1 MSYANGIVMAD
12 LPKNSDTKPPAK
24 SFENSFSQL
33 EEVVRK
39 LETGGLSLDEA
50 TDLFESG
57 MKLASKCNEILSSSE
72 LKITRLQANFAEQMN
87 LVPAADD
94 SDDVDA

>member
-1 MSYANGIVMAD
+1 MAD
-12 LPKNSDTKPPAK
+12 SPKTSDSKPPAK

-50 TDLFESG
+50 TELFESG

-87 LVPAADD
+87 LVPEPEDD

>member
-1 MSYANGIVMAD
+1 MAD
-12 LPKNSDTKPPAK
+12 SPKTSDTKPPTK

-50 TDLFESG
+50 TKLFESG

-72 LKITRLQANFAEQMN
+72 LKITRLQVNFAEQMN
-87 LVPAADD
+87 LVPAPDD
-94 SDDVDA
+94 SDEFNDVDA

>member
-1 MSYANGIVMAD
+1 MAE
-12 LPKNSDTKPPAK
+12 LPKDQTPNSMSKPGAK
-24 SFENSFSQL
+24 TFENAFSEL
-33 EEVVRK
+33 EDVVRK

-50 TDLFESG
+50 TKLFESG

-87 LVPAADD
+87 LVPDD
-94 SDDVDA
+94 SEDVDDDGDA

>member
-1 MSYANGIVMAD
+1 MAD
-12 LPKNSDTKPPAK
+12 SPKTSDSKPPIK
-24 SFENSFSQL
+24 SSENSFSHL

-50 TDLFESG
+50 TKLFESG

-87 LVPAADD
+87 LVPVPDD
-94 SDDVDA
+94 SDEFDDVDA

>member
-1 MSYANGIVMAD
+1 MAE
-12 LPKNSDTKPPAK
+12 TTEQQGAKPAAK
-24 SFENSFSQL
+24 SFEDAFANL

-50 TDLFESG
+50 TQLFESG
-57 MKLASKCNEILSSSE
+57 MKLATKCNEILSSAE

-87 LVPAADD
+87 LDLGQG
-94 SDDVDA
+94 DASSEAEDA